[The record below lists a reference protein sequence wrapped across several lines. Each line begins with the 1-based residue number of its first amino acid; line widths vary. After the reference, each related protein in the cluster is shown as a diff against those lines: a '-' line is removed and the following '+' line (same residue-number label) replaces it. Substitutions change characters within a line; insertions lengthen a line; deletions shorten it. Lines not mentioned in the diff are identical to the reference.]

1 MRYINKIPRKNNEVY
16 DEMVSEGWQFLKE
29 PKSLRQATLISIPIS
44 LISAIVSILFLIS
57 VNGKLSDS
65 ISRIFSSN
73 QININIKLSY
83 IILIYLYILFHEIIH
98 LVFIPQFIKSKS
110 TFISLKWWGGFVY
123 TEEELSKFRFLV
135 ITIMPFI
142 MLSFIFPIIL
152 IGIGVSPILVLIL
165 AIINSAGSSVDILN
179 FFLIIVQVSN
189 KGIIK
194 NIGTKTLF
202 KL

>member
-179 FFLIIVQVSN
+179 FFLIIVQVPN

>member
-1 MRYINKIPRKNNEVY
+1 MRYINKILRKNNEVY

-29 PKSLRQATLISIPIS
+29 PKGLRQATLISIPIS

-165 AIINSAGSSVDILN
+165 VTINSAGSSVDILN
-179 FFLIIVQVSN
+179 FFLIIVQVPN

-202 KL
+202 KV